1 MIDWAKEI
9 RAYRERE
16 GLLQEALAEA
26 LDVSQATVSRWESGR
41 QRPDIESQR
50 TLRPLLWGGLVNA
63 SAVVLHA
70 VRSAPSLSAVG
81 DCEARLLTASPRF
94 CSMTGWVPQPDSRVP
109 ADLAS
114 NAPASW
120 HVFNL
125 VRERGLFD
133 GKIASVAFT
142 GRVQTVDGPAVSEEL
157 WYPLRLETGEIAV
170 RADVVYRKPAD
181 EAELAALSDTPDPQ
195 IVTMDSLLDDVRRPA
210 R

>member
-26 LDVSQATVSRWESGR
+26 LGVSQATVSRWESGR
-41 QRPDIESQR
+41 QRPDIESQQ

-63 SAVVLHA
+63 SALVLHA

-94 CSMTGWVPQPDSRVP
+94 CSVTGWMPQPDARV
-109 ADLAS
+109 ATDLAGS
-114 NAPASW
+114 APASW

-181 EAELAALSDTPDPQ
+181 AAELAALSDTPEPQ
-195 IVTMDSLLDDVRRPA
+195 IVAMDSLLDDVRRPA

>member
-26 LDVSQATVSRWESGR
+26 LGVSQATVSRWESGR
-41 QRPDIESQR
+41 QRPDIESQQL
-50 TLRPLLWGGLVNA
+50 LRPLLWGGLVNA
-63 SAVVLHA
+63 AAVVLHA

-81 DCEARLLTASPRF
+81 DCEARLLAASPRF
-94 CSMTGWVPQPDSRVP
+94 CSTTGWMPEPDARVP

-114 NAPASW
+114 HAPASW

-125 VRERGLFD
+125 IRERGMFE
-133 GKIASVAFT
+133 GKIASVAFS
-142 GRVQTVDGPAVSEEL
+142 GRVQTVDGLMVSEEL
-157 WYPLRLETGEIAV
+157 WYPLRLESGEIAL
-170 RADVVYRKPAD
+170 RADVIYSRPAND
-181 EAELAALSDTPDPQ
+181 AAFAALSDTPEPN
-195 IVTMDSLLDDVRRPA
+195 IVYMDSLLDDVRRPA